1 MRAYNVHFDDGS
13 TLRVHATSRLAAY
26 QQFSI
31 QDQPH
36 ILRIEAVRRAGV
48 QP

>member
-1 MRAYNVHFDDGS
+1 MRAYNVHMADGR
-13 TLRVHATSRLAAY
+13 TMTVYATSRLAAY

-36 ILRIEAVRRAGV
+36 IVRIEAVRRAGA